1 MNGEVE
7 EWLLKSFELQQQGK
21 LAEAEKGFLHVLSLD
36 PGNIH
41 ALNLL
46 GINFLATDRA
56 DQAVAVLRKAADKV
70 PGDPETHNSL
80 GLALVRT
87 GQADEAATQF
97 IHALKVAEP
106 NPELLGNLGGALVEC
121 GRADEALG
129 PLTRA
134 LRMGPPTADLL
145 ANLAKALSTLG
156 RYEEAR
162 PAAEQAARLQSDQP
176 AIQNILGEI
185 LLKQGRLEE
194 ARRSF
199 ERSLELDPTQIDAA
213 VNLATTHKESGDAA
227 RAQEILRELASNHPA
242 SPVPHFD
249 LGVLAEQMGDADQ
262 ALEHF
267 QRAISLERDFAK
279 AYYQAAQLKG
289 VVLPN
294 SLKSQIT
301 TLLSEAR
308 LVETDQMLMHFALAT
323 ILEKE
328 GDYETGIAHFKKAH
342 GAVRDTYDPA
352 TTEKMHA
359 RQRAAFPLVDQN
371 VSPVAADCSPR
382 PLFVLGMPRS
392 GTSLVEQILSSHPQI
407 EGAGESSFL
416 TDCTNEAAR
425 LVKTAFPE
433 CMAKLAPAQ
442 LGDLG
447 DSYRR
452 RLFAGRNAASW
463 VIDKTPLNFQL
474 IGFARAI
481 LPEAR
486 FLHCRR
492 DPLNTC
498 LSIYKIPFD
507 QNQNYAASFSS
518 LGHFYSAYR
527 DLMAHWHELVG
538 NDLVYVGYESVVEN
552 LEGEARRLL
561 DWLGLDFDPAVLTF
575 HEQRRLVR
583 TPSATQVNQPI
594 YRSSLTL
601 AEKYGDA
608 LDELRDALADCYG

>member
-1 MNGEVE
+1 M
-7 EWLLKSFELQQQGK
+7 KSFELQQQGNMT
-21 LAEAEKGFLHVLSLD
+21 EAEKGFRHVLSLD

-56 DQAVAVLRKAADKV
+56 DQAVAVLRKAAGKV
-70 PGDPETHNSL
+70 PGDPETRNSL

-97 IHALKVAEP
+97 THALKMAGP
-106 NPELLGNLGGALVEC
+106 NAELLGNLGGALVEC
-121 GRADEALG
+121 GRANEALA

-176 AIQNILGEI
+176 TIQNILGEI

-194 ARRSF
+194 ATNAF
-199 ERSLELDPTQIDAA
+199 ERSLELDTTQIDAG
-213 VNLATTHKESGDAA
+213 VNLATTHKESGNAA
-227 RAQEILRELASNHPA
+227 RAQEILRELASTHPTSA
-242 SPVPHFD
+242 VPHFD
-249 LGVLAEQMGDADQ
+249 LGVLAEQMGEAEK

-267 QRAISLERDFAK
+267 QRAITLERDFAK
-279 AYYQAAQLKG
+279 AYYQASQLKG
-289 VVLPN
+289 VALPN
-294 SLKSQIT
+294 GLKSQIEA
-301 TLLSEAR
+301 LLSEAK
-308 LVETDQMLMHFALAT
+308 LPETDQMLLHFALAT

-328 GDYETGIAHFKKAH
+328 GDYGAGIAHFKKAH
-342 GAVRDTYDPA
+342 ASVRDTYDPA
-352 TTEKMHA
+352 TTERMHA
-359 RQRAAFPLVDQN
+359 RQRAAFPAIDQK
-371 VSPVAADCSPR
+371 VSPSAAGSSPR

-392 GTSLVEQILSSHPQI
+392 GTSLVEQILSAHPQI

-416 TDCTNEAAR
+416 TDCTNEAAK
-425 LVKTAFPE
+425 LVRTAFPE
-433 CMAKLAPAQ
+433 CMTKLSPAQ
-442 LGDLG
+442 LADLG
-447 DSYRR
+447 GSYRR
-452 RLFAGRNAASW
+452 RLFAGRTAASW

-507 QNQNYAASFSS
+507 QNQNYAASYAS
-518 LGHFYSAYR
+518 LGHFYGAYR
-527 DLMAHWHELVG
+527 DLMEHWHTAIGEDLLALDYEALV
-538 NDLVYVGYESVVEN
+538 DDV
-552 LEGEARRLL
+552 EGETRHVL
-561 DWLGLDFDPAVLTF
+561 DWLDLGYDPAVLEF
-575 HEQRRLVR
+575 HKQRRLVR

-594 YRSSLTL
+594 YRGSLSL
-601 AEKYGDA
+601 ADKYGDA
-608 LDELRDALADCYG
+608 LGELRDALSQA

>member
-1 MNGEVE
+1 MNSRIEKR
-7 EWLLKSFELQQQGK
+7 LLEAFELQQAGR
-21 LAEAEKGFLHVLSLD
+21 LEEAATGFREILSED
-36 PGNIH
+36 PSNIH

-46 GINFLATDRA
+46 GITSMDLGRFEEAVDLLSRA
-56 DQAVAVLRKAADKV
+56 ASDAPNDA
-70 PGDPETHNSL
+70 ETLNSL
-80 GLALVRT
+80 GLALAKCGRV
-87 GQADEAATQF
+87 QEAVLQF
-97 IHALKVAEP
+97 QNAINAGGP
-106 NPELLGNLGGALVEC
+106 NQGLLGNLGGALVEC
-121 GRADEALG
+121 GRADEALA

-176 AIQNILGEI
+176 TIQNILGEI

-194 ARRSF
+194 ARNGF
-199 ERSLELDPTQIDAA
+199 ERSLELDTRQIDAA

-227 RAQEILRELASNHPA
+227 RAQEILRELASTHPT

-249 LGVLAEQMGDADQ
+249 LGVLAEQMGEVEK

-279 AYYQAAQLKG
+279 AYYQASQLKG
-289 VVLPN
+289 VALPN
-294 SLKSQIT
+294 SLKSQIKA
-301 TLLSEAR
+301 LLSETK
-308 LVETDQMLMHFALAT
+308 LPETDQMLLHFALAT

-328 GDYETGIAHFKKAH
+328 GDYATGIAHFKKAH
-342 GAVRDTYDPA
+342 ASVRDTYDPA
-352 TTEKMHA
+352 ATERMHA
-359 RQRAAFPLVDQN
+359 RQRAAFPVMDQN
-371 VSPVAADCSPR
+371 VSPVAAGRSPR

-392 GTSLVEQILSSHPQI
+392 GTSLVEQILSAHPQI

-416 TDCTNEAAR
+416 TDCTNEAAK
-425 LVKTAFPE
+425 LVRTAFPE
-433 CMAKLAPAQ
+433 CMAKLSPAQ

-507 QNQNYAASFSS
+507 QNQNYAASFAS
-518 LGHFYSAYR
+518 LGHFYGAYR
-527 DLMAHWHELVG
+527 DLMEHWQPAIGEDLLALDYEALV
-538 NDLVYVGYESVVEN
+538 DDV
-552 LEGEARRLL
+552 EGEARRVL
-561 DWLGLDFDPAVLTF
+561 DWLDLGFDPAVLEF
-575 HEQRRLVR
+575 HKQRRLVR

-594 YRSSLTL
+594 YRGSLSL

-608 LDELRDALADCYG
+608 LDELRDALSQA